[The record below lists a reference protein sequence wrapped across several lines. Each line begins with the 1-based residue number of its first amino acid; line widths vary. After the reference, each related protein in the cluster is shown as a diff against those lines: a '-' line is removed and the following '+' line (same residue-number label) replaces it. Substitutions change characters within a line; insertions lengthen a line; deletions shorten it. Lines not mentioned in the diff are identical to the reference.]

1 MTIKQITITL
11 AQGYGQKGNNIMKK
25 INVSN
30 LIDLRTRE
38 NEVQKSLNFWK
49 GTKIAFNG
57 LKVEAYE
64 KELAEIR
71 EQFAAESEKLA
82 SVIAE
87 AEGARVS
94 ARKIDVKDIIDDLIE
109 INDYLGIS
117 TKAMKGTTVHVDHN
131 AQAFPNAYK
140 GTPESTHFTAE
151 FTSGWFVTAIYRSTC
166 IRRKYELKLSES
178 AKEEYLRNAETLA

>member
-1 MTIKQITITL
+1 
-11 AQGYGQKGNNIMKK
+11 MKK
-25 INVSN
+25 INVSK

-38 NEVQKSLNFWK
+38 NNIVYSLGMNHFDFTRK
-49 GTKIAFNG
+49 N
-57 LKVEAYE
+57 LQDQ
-64 KELAEIR
+64 LAEIR
-71 EQFAAESEKLA
+71 EQFAAESETLA
-82 SVIAE
+82 KAITE
-87 AEGARVS
+87 AEGPRVS

-117 TKAMKGTTVHVDHN
+117 KKGMKGTTVHVDHN

>member
-1 MTIKQITITL
+1 MTIKSITITL
-11 AQGYGQKGNNIMKK
+11 AQGEGQKGNNIMKK
-25 INVSN
+25 INVSK
-30 LIDLRTRE
+30 LIDLRNRE

-49 GTKIAFNG
+49 GTKIAFND

-94 ARKIDVKDIIDDLIE
+94 ARKIDVEDIIDDLIE
-109 INDYLGIS
+109 INDYLDIS
-117 TKAMKGTTVHVDHN
+117 KKAMKGTTVHVDHN
-131 AQAFPNAYK
+131 AQTFPNAYK
-140 GTPESTHFTAE
+140 GTPESTQFRAE
-151 FTSGWFVTAIYRSTC
+151 FTSAWFITDISRDTC
-166 IRRKYELKLSES
+166 TRRKYNLQLSET
-178 AKEEYLRNAETLA
+178 AKEAYLLNAESLA